1 MDQGSPLLLHGAHRL
16 PLFVSVLLL
25 GGQIVHRAHYLLV
38 HRLARLVQG
47 GLDYVPRLVHR
58 SLNGLARLLI
68 GILAQEMHAR
78 DEPSRRPTDL
88 PDRLPDPLNR
98 PSYETSLLR
107 CLSPFR
113 VLFLPSH
120 LFFSSFLRL
129 LGRLSC
135 NVVVFLGLPSCILSS
150 LRVFTHRFLGFF
162 LVCRLPHVLLLGLL
176 GYLVDH
182 VFYTVL
188 LGELVEGVL

>member
-47 GLDYVPRLVHR
+47 GLDYVPRLVYR
-58 SLNGLARLLI
+58 SLNGLTRLLI
-68 GILAQEMHAR
+68 GVLAQEMHAR
-78 DEPSRRPTDL
+78 DEPSRRPTDF
-88 PDRLPDPLNR
+88 PDRLPDPLSR
-98 PSYETSLLR
+98 PSYETWRLLR
-107 CLSPFR
+107 CLSLFR

-120 LFFSSFLRL
+120 LFFGSFLRL

-135 NVVVFLGLPSCILSS
+135 SVVF
-150 LRVFTHRFLGFF
+150 
-162 LVCRLPHVLLLGLL
+162 
-176 GYLVDH
+176 
-182 VFYTVL
+182 
-188 LGELVEGVL
+188 